1 MPGGRKIIITPGMV
15 ELGAEEYAKNKE
27 FAKKCAEVCDYVI
40 IVGKKHSQALVDGI
54 AEAQL
59 AADKYYIAENLAD
72 ANQKMRS
79 MVMAGDYVLFENDLP
94 DTYL

>member
-27 FAKKCAEVCDYVI
+27 FAKKCAKVCDYVI

-54 AEAQL
+54 VEAQL